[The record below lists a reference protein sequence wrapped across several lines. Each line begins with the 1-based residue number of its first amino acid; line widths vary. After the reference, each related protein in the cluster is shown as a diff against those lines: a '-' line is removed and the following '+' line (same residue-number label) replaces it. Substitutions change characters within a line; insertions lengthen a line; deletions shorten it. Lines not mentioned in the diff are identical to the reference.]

1 MKIPGKIKTFVFKTR
16 KIQSLNFSSTWDISP
31 LSLTTRGD
39 RKSAFLPYK
48 PTTVLTNLQ
57 RGNTEASIEAEVKLT
72 FHERSGQGEITEEE
86 ALQQIN
92 IDILDSNYF
101 TPLHYS
107 CYYGQFSS
115 ASILIKCVKLAML

>member
-1 MKIPGKIKTFVFKTR
+1 M
-16 KIQSLNFSSTWDISP
+16 
-31 LSLTTRGD
+31 TTRGD

-57 RGNTEASIEAEVKLT
+57 RGNTEANICPEVKLT
-72 FHERSGQGEITEEE
+72 FHERSGQGEITEDE
-86 ALQQIN
+86 AQQQIN
-92 IDILDSNYF
+92 IDVLDSNHF

-115 ASILIKCVKLAML
+115 ASILIKYVKVATL